1 MGAKRFSDV
10 ELYRLRNELPVR
22 KVIETMLQ
30 LPSKEVEGVFRF
42 LCPRCNEFQTAIHPR
57 ENLARCFRCQRN
69 FNPIE
74 LVMAA
79 SELDFVSSVKFL
91 QREIVRLADAKQKAP
106 QVNHFEQ
113 IESLVARLA
122 RKVGGSAKMVEKESP
137 DWA

>member
-122 RKVGGSAKMVEKESP
+122 RKVGG
-137 DWA
+137 